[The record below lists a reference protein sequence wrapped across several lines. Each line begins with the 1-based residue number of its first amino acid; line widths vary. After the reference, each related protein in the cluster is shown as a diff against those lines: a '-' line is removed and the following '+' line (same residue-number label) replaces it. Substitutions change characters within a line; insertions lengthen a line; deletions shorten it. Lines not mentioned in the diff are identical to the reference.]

1 MRPKLYFA
9 KLVASLHHRLAEMSN
24 EREQKQLEAATEALG
39 GRVADV
45 KASLGQLIRKM
56 ETDPTLNWH
65 SFLDSYALIS
75 GQMNSLLK
83 QMRHEKTPGLKK
95 YTTLPL
101 LLSPD
106 RDEELVKVTEHRVA
120 TFTHDLIPDYLR
132 TRPDPELEAKHQ
144 GHEQRAGSTTVD
156 QQQKQLTVMDKITRD
171 TLKLITR
178 EREDMEAKSAGRADQ
193 EKTHNPEDTGS
204 LLAAINH
211 GKGLKAAQPAMAP
224 RQSPAPGPSM
234 AQQNKATPAIK
245 TNIKAANQVLPYL
258 APPPPT
264 LPHLSTPRFTPT
276 RGSRGRRGEER
287 G

>member
-1 MRPKLYFA
+1 
-9 KLVASLHHRLAEMSN
+9 MSN

-144 GHEQRAGSTTVD
+144 GLEQRAGSTTLD

-193 EKTHNPEDTGS
+193 EKTHNVEDTGS

-211 GKGLKAAQPAMAP
+211 GKGLKAAQPTMAP

-245 TNIKAANQVLPYL
+245 TNIKAANQVHPYQ
-258 APPPPT
+258 
-264 LPHLSTPRFTPT
+264 R
-276 RGSRGRRGEER
+276 
-287 G
+287 